1 MQEITKSADPVELVA
16 APHLEEGAVG
26 EGELVLE
33 AVVNRLDRTSSDG
46 GLGAVELFSHL
57 TLSLT
62 LLVREYPTLSR
73 LLRAVPT
80 LQVRPRLLR
89 LFELLVNLLVLYI
102 ES

>member
-1 MQEITKSADPVELVA
+1 
-16 APHLEEGAVG
+16 VG

-46 GLGAVELFSHL
+46 GLGAVELFSHV

-102 ES
+102 EN